1 MEILFFVVVVAAVV
15 STWYLFNKLKAPT
28 KPEPNLCECADAPEN
43 FVDNP
48 VVVEKEETAAKLDEE
63 YLPTPKPKKKAKVVK
78 KNG

>member
-15 STWYLFNKLKAPT
+15 ATWYLFNKLKAPT
-28 KPEPNLCECADAPEN
+28 KPEPKLCECVVPAPEN

-48 VVVEKEETAAKLDEE
+48 VVIEKEETAAKLDEE
-63 YLPTPKPKKKAKVVK
+63 YLQKPKKKAKVVK